1 MAKETE
7 RVTADDHVAA
17 AADLNLTDKPEYP
30 GQTMGVIALVLSFF
44 LQLPALVLGIVAW
57 VWSNKAG
64 VSNVPAKVA
73 VAVSAVLLVLGTLA
87 VIGWIIVVA
96 STLGGM
102 GFGGFDAMGGPGF
115 RS

>member
-1 MAKETE
+1 
-7 RVTADDHVAA
+7 
-17 AADLNLTDKPEYP
+17 
-30 GQTMGVIALVLSFF
+30 
-44 LQLPALVLGIVAW
+44 
-57 VWSNKAG
+57 
-64 VSNVPAKVA
+64 VPAKVA